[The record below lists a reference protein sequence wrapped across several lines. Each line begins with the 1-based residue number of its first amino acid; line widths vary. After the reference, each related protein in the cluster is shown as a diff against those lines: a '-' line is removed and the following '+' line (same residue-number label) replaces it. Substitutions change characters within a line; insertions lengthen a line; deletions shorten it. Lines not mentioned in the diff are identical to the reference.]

1 MRVLSGP
8 GRAIRQGK
16 RRCNPADTAPRA
28 AVSENRLYVT
38 YVLAGGRGCCFPWRD
53 AGPRRLP
60 TRAAAMNSIR
70 TIPSRLATSASEHPG
85 QGFLFPHRLHRSD
98 TLDVADRSAI
108 PECQQSDQGTPDQ
121 FRRFSLSFFGPKAP
135 PGKENNWV
143 QTIPG
148 KG

>member
-1 MRVLSGP
+1 
-8 GRAIRQGK
+8 
-16 RRCNPADTAPRA
+16 
-28 AVSENRLYVT
+28 
-38 YVLAGGRGCCFPWRD
+38 
-53 AGPRRLP
+53 
-60 TRAAAMNSIR
+60 MNSIR

-108 PECQQSDQGTPDQ
+108 PECQQPDQGTPDQ

-148 KG
+148 KGQTVILRLYGPIEPWFAKKWRPGEIER